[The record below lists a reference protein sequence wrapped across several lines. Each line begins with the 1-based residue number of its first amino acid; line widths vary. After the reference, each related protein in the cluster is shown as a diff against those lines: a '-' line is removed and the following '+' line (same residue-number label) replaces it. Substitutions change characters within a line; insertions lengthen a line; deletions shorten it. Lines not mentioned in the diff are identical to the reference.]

1 MSFGATGGT
10 HLQGEAMR
18 KLTIA
23 AALAAIAVT
32 VTLPAT
38 YAQTGGY
45 GPGTMGGYD
54 GYGMGPGMMGGY
66 GMGPGMMGGYGGNGM
81 GPGMMYGD
89 RPMVPGMPGSGGYG
103 PGPGM
108 MGGYGGYRA
117 GPGMMH
123 GYGAN
128 AAGAPELT
136 DDQREKLTK
145 IHEALATRHWEL
157 MGKLQEQQFKLREL
171 MTSQS
176 ADDAAVG
183 KAYRNIE
190 SLRRQMGSARADAQ
204 KEIDAL
210 LAR

>member
-1 MSFGATGGT
+1 
-10 HLQGEAMR
+10 MR

-23 AALAAIAVT
+23 AAIAAIAVT

-45 GPGTMGGYD
+45 GPG
-54 GYGMGPGMMGGY
+54 
-66 GMGPGMMGGYGGNGM
+66 MMGGYGGNGM

-89 RPMVPGMPGSGGYG
+89 HPMVPGMHGYGGNG

-117 GPGMMH
+117 GPGMMQD
-123 GYGAN
+123 YGAN

-190 SLRRQMGSARADAQ
+190 TLRRQMGSARADAQ
-204 KEIDAL
+204 KEINAL